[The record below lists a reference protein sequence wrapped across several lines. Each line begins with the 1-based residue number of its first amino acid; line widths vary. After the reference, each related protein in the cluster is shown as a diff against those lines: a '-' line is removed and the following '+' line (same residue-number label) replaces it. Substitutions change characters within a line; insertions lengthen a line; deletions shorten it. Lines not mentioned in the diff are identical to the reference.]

1 MNEPFNNHLNIS
13 DLFISKSSKFHSI
26 EYCYL
31 FLTSDSF
38 RQKSPEKQENSINK
52 LRSNIGSEVQ
62 RILQSSITSKNKAL
76 LLNYNPNLHE
86 LFLNPEHV
94 LYEEFI
100 FVIETILRSHKFIVA
115 ENKSFFINDGGLN
128 DKDNIIIINKVDD
141 TFYPV
146 FSEKDIYIFNTSMD
160 TINIINSFH
169 INKHKS
175 KNTYNEALPTNTT
188 TTDLIVDKED
198 IVFEDFE
205 DDLVIKYNNKN
216 FLQQF
221 SEDEKIIHI
230 QNLLSIFPSEKASG
244 KTFVSL
250 FQTTKQI
257 PNSIYNLDVTKV
269 SNIDKKINDYDE
281 YIDNYALFKKGH
293 PMTPFYLSVFFHEN
307 FNQQNNNLLHDH
319 ENVIRNSFT
328 TNINMLNNN
337 DASIDLEDCTSKQ
350 FTLQQLQVIAQKYKL
365 TIKGSKQ
372 TLCQQL
378 INYNFLLSYVL
389 DKINDVS
396 VKDLKKIVSDTN
408 INMEEKKQYKK
419 EHLVQLLFKHNKID
433 YVKSLLNLDDLREIA
448 EEHNI
453 SISENDDYDQIFD
466 TLSGINLLDLYFD
479 TVVVNDSNCEMEDQ
493 VTAIMAASDSQAI
506 HINNHLEYFRSL
518 SKDNNQ
524 FNGFYYNGDK
534 STQKFETF
542 DVENYLNI
550 LHNIPEFLPIKC
562 TLHYFNGTVTKGT
575 IRESLQNNDLLKIII
590 DNNKTVYYNLKNIHD
605 NTFFLYTHLYEG
617 YKYNKPDFNKN
628 IFFIINKNSFE
639 DMLKFISLTLDQ
651 YLELFNPDNLNSLHQ
666 IDKTLHQ
673 FNTSFHELNFSDY
686 DTISQFINS
695 SKVTTNSSAN
705 AVATADTSKDEEK
718 KSVHDFLQFNN
729 NNISDL
735 HKMFLLHSSP
745 NYFKTIFDIYHT
757 KYSSH
762 TIDTLDTNISFN
774 KNNNTKNEIVHQHQ
788 FNSFDDLQAHKQ
800 YIDSVIEKN
809 IDIDLTIRE
818 KNTNNYI
825 QNLPT
830 VLNDYKSLFVQFN
843 NFVLKTHEQ
852 DYFEEKTYS
861 KKSTKL
867 LEGTIMNTT
876 TFINS
881 DPNNQYTTI
890 ETDNTSTNN
899 NDNDDVLHFFAQ
911 VIGITLTQAEKT
923 LIYRQTNNIFNPF
936 LTNFKKSKNP
946 NSLKSN
952 NELSLWNHYANT
964 IIYCA
969 FFTLIVQFKYNL
981 DYIMPKCKQSFSLHG
996 FPLNNETDKTFTKY
1010 LACVTFNLFNKANH
1024 HYQSEQFIDSQIT
1037 AVIKLIFKH
1046 NPSFRTIFD
1055 NLTHHKKE
1063 KPESLKTIIN
1073 DIKPFYNHKDI
1084 SSNIKSK
1091 INNKLKDNFELH
1103 SINEFNI
1110 NNLFSTQNHFDI
1122 VCPTTKQ
1129 ILKKESF
1136 EFDPNTFISTLTPP
1150 SVYEPD
1156 ELTDDMNEELTLIMD
1171 EFENLFKKYNTPF
1184 NFEQF
1189 KINFL
1194 LQKNKTVK
1202 NFYYLINFNSFY
1214 SNLMNKF
1221 SVFNNHRTIFQNNL
1235 IPFST
1240 NIHIITLNMFKS
1252 IKAVLQLI
1260 FNTNNIFTYLNTEMN
1275 NENRTAYTNFIN
1287 EFKQFLQ
1294 SMLTR
1299 YDNQFVDVER
1309 LKQRAEILRE
1319 EEKLTKMT
1327 KYDDVDNDMMLVL
1340 IELERTMG
1348 ISIDMDTVQNNND
1361 DDDDND
1367 NENDELDQRADDD
1380 DIPD

>member
-1 MNEPFNNHLNIS
+1 MNEPFINHLNIS
-13 DLFISKSSKFHSI
+13 DIFVSKSSNLHSI

-38 RQKSPEKQENSINK
+38 RQKRPEKQQKSISK
-52 LRSNIGSEVQ
+52 LRTNIGSEIQ
-62 RILQSSITSKNKAL
+62 RILQSDITSKNKAL
-76 LLNYNPNLHE
+76 LLNYNPKLHE
-86 LFLNPEHV
+86 RFLNPDHI
-94 LYEEFI
+94 LYDDFI

-128 DKDNIIIINKVDD
+128 DKDNILIVNKVGDA
-141 TFYPV
+141 FYPI
-146 FSEKDIYIFNTSMD
+146 FSENDTYIFNTSMD
-160 TINIINSFH
+160 TINIISSFH

-175 KNTYNEALPTNTT
+175 KNTYNERLPTNTT
-188 TTDLIVDKED
+188 DDQQSTSLSFIVDKED
-198 IVFEDFE
+198 IVFEDFD
-205 DDLVIKYNNKN
+205 DDLIIKYNNKN

-221 SEDEKIIHI
+221 SEDEKIIYI
-230 QNLLSIFPSEKASG
+230 QNLLSIIPSEKASG

-250 FQTTKQI
+250 FQTTTQV
-257 PNSIYNLDVTKV
+257 PNSVYNLDVTKV
-269 SNIDKKINDYDE
+269 SNIDKRIDDYDE

-307 FNQQNNNLLHDH
+307 YNQQNNNLLLDH

-328 TNINMLNNN
+328 ANINLLNNN
-337 DASIDLEDCTSKQ
+337 DTSFDLEDCTSRQ

-372 TLCQQL
+372 TMCQQL
-378 INYNFLLSYVL
+378 VNYNFLLSYVL
-389 DKINDVS
+389 DKIDDIS
-396 VKDLKKIVSDTN
+396 VKDLKQIVLNAN
-408 INMEEKKQYKK
+408 INLQENKTHKK
-419 EHLVQLLFKHNKID
+419 EQLVQLLFKHNKLD
-433 YVKSLLNLDDLREIA
+433 YVKSILNMGDLREIV

-453 SISENDDYDQIFD
+453 SISDNDDYDQIFD
-466 TLSGINLLDLYFD
+466 TLSNTNLLNLYFD
-479 TVVVNDSNCEMEDQ
+479 TVVIDSSNCELEDQ
-493 VTAIMAASDSQAI
+493 VTAIMAASDSHSI
-506 HINNHLEYFRSL
+506 HINNHLEYFRPL
-518 SKDNNQ
+518 SKDTNQ

-550 LHNIPEFLPIKC
+550 LHNIPGFLPIKC
-562 TLHYFNGTVTKGT
+562 ELHYFNGKTIKGT
-575 IRESLQNNDLLKIII
+575 IQESLQNNDLLKIII
-590 DNNKTVYYNLKNIHD
+590 DNNKTVHYNLKNIHD

-617 YKYNKPDFNKN
+617 YKYNKPDLNRN
-628 IFFIINKNSFE
+628 IFFIINNNAFE
-639 DMLKFISLTLDQ
+639 DMLKFVSLTLDQ
-651 YLELFNPDNLNSLHQ
+651 YLELFHPDNLNSLPQ
-666 IDKTLHQ
+666 IDLTLQQ

-686 DTISQFINS
+686 DTLTRVINS
-695 SKVTTNSSAN
+695 TKITTSSAA
-705 AVATADTSKDEEK
+705 AVPTTDISKDDNK
-718 KSVHDFLQFNN
+718 KSIHDFLQFNN
-729 NNISDL
+729 TNVSDL

-745 NYFKTIFDIYHT
+745 DYFKTIFDIYHP
-757 KYSSH
+757 KYTTH

-800 YIDSVIEKN
+800 YVDSVIEKN

-818 KNTNNYI
+818 KETNTYI
-825 QNLPT
+825 QNLGT

-843 NFVLKTHEQ
+843 NFVSKSHEQ

-861 KKSTKL
+861 TNSTKI
-867 LEGTIMNTT
+867 LEGTILNTT
-876 TFINS
+876 SFINS
-881 DPNNQYTTI
+881 DPNNQYTSI
-890 ETDNTSTNN
+890 ETNTNPTNKN
-899 NDNDDVLHFFAQ
+899 EDDVLHFFAQ
-911 VIGITLTQAEKT
+911 VIGITLTHAEKT
-923 LIYRQTNNIFNPF
+923 LIYRQTKNIFNPF

-946 NSLKSN
+946 KSLKSN
-952 NELSLWNHYANT
+952 NDLSLWNHYANT

-981 DYIMPKCKQSFSLHG
+981 DYIMPKCKQNFSLHG

-1010 LACVTFNLFNKANH
+1010 LACVTFSLFNKANI
-1024 HYQSEQFIDSQIT
+1024 HYQSEEFIDSQIT

-1055 NLTHHKKE
+1055 NLTHHKQE
-1063 KPESLKTIIN
+1063 KPESLNTIIN
-1073 DIKPFYNHKDI
+1073 DIKPFFNHKDI

-1091 INNKLKDNFELH
+1091 INNKLEDNFKLH
-1103 SINEFNI
+1103 NINEFNI

-1122 VCPTTKQ
+1122 LCPTTKQ

-1136 EFDPNTFISTLTPP
+1136 EFDPNTFISTLATG
-1150 SVYEPD
+1150 SIYEQD

-1171 EFENLFKKYNTPF
+1171 EFEDLFKNYNTPF

-1189 KINFL
+1189 KLNFL
-1194 LQKNKTVK
+1194 LQQNKSVK

-1214 SNLMNKF
+1214 SNLMNKSSF
-1221 SVFNNHRTIFQNNL
+1221 FNNNRSVFQNNT

-1240 NIHIITLNMFKS
+1240 NIHIITLAMFKS
-1252 IKAVLQLI
+1252 VKAVLQLI

-1287 EFKQFLQ
+1287 AFKQFLQ
-1294 SMLTR
+1294 SILTR

-1319 EEKLTKMT
+1319 EEKLMKMT

-1348 ISIDMDTVQNNND
+1348 ISIDMDTIQNN
-1361 DDDDND
+1361 
-1367 NENDELDQRADDD
+1367 NENDENDEIDQRAEDD
-1380 DIPD
+1380 DIPE